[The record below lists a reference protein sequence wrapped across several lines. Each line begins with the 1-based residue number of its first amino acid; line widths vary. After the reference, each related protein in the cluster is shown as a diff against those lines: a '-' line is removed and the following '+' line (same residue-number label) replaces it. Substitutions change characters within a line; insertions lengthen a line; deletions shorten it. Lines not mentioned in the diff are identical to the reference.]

1 MSYTYIDTYYGYHLL
16 KHTQI
21 VWVSSTDTL
30 KFALVSSTYTYTT
43 VLISF
48 TKKMHKVSV
57 YHLLIHTQL
66 SGYLPKHTQ
75 IVWVSSINTYT
86 NCLGN
91 TYLCIQKLSGY
102 HLSIHT
108 QIVCVSS
115 IDTYTIVWVTPIYA
129 YKNCPSI
136 IYRFIQK
143 ISGYHL
149 SIHTD
154 CLGTLS

>member
-1 MSYTYIDTYYGYHLL
+1 MKQCHIPIYIYTHYGYHLL

-48 TKKMHKVSV
+48 TKKMHRVSV

-86 NCLGN
+86 NF
-91 TYLCIQKLSGY
+91 TSIIYIFIQKMSGY

-108 QIVCVSS
+108 QIVWELSVRNCFSLMTCIS
-115 IDTYTIVWVTPIYA
+115 KAIIFLFLINLSNTKDC
-129 YKNCPSI
+129 KNRNI
-136 IYRFIQK
+136 K
-143 ISGYHL
+143 IE
-149 SIHTD
+149 IE
-154 CLGTLS
+154 

>member
-1 MSYTYIDTYYGYHLL
+1 MSGYHLSI
-16 KHTQI
+16 HTQI
-21 VWVSSTDTL
+21 L
-30 KFALVSSTYTYTT
+30 R
-43 VLISF
+43 
-48 TKKMHKVSV
+48 
-57 YHLLIHTQL
+57 
-66 SGYLPKHTQ
+66 
-75 IVWVSSINTYT
+75 VSSIDSYKKCLGIIYRYIH

-129 YKNCPSI
+129 YKYCPSI

-149 SIHTD
+149 SIHTQIVWE
-154 CLGTLS
+154 LSVRNCFSLMTCISKAIIFNKPQQY